1 MWLYLKVFSVFRGR
15 LRKLGRFLGA
25 LRLFHCERISPGSG
39 CRGAICGQ
47 EFGTLP
53 SLPKGCPTPEL
64 HFCSLLSAPAKSAA
78 KAEQGHKSQ
87 ELLKC
92 NIGCQYTWLCSFIM
106 SCLQDLWP
114 KAILL
119 PTCVFFSR
127 SVITGNQPGVC
138 LSSSKVMITK
148 TNVEPLNCTSWW
160 QAIQCCSCL
169 VKSATWREGFL
180 WGSLGG
186 RWGQLDITMAWT
198 AKKIEVYIYIYI
210 NTYIYEKKSRG

>member
-1 MWLYLKVFSVFRGR
+1 MWLYFKVLSVFRGR

-25 LRLFHCERISPGSG
+25 LPSWENLLAQDAGGYLWPRIWNPLFP
-39 CRGAICGQ
+39 A
-47 EFGTLP
+47 
-53 SLPKGCPTPEL
+53 KGCPTPEL
-64 HFCSLLSAPAKSAA
+64 HFCSLLLAPARSAA

-92 NIGCQYTWLCSFIM
+92 HIGCKYTWLYSFII

-114 KAILL
+114 KAVLL

-127 SVITGNQPGVC
+127 SVITGTQPGVC

-160 QAIQCCSCL
+160 EAIQCCSCL

-186 RWGQLDITMAWT
+186 SWGQLDITMAWT
-198 AKKIEVYIYIYI
+198 AEKIKCTYIYI
-210 NTYIYEKKSRG
+210 